1 MFARLADGRIYQMV
15 HSYKVFFYISIVE
28 RLGSLARKFCTC
40 NESVKFTNNDSFW
53 NITQAINY
61 NT

>member
-40 NESVKFTNNDSFW
+40 NESVKFTNNDSF
-53 NITQAINY
+53 
-61 NT
+61 